1 VRGLRGQIALV
12 TGAAQGIGE
21 GIARRLA
28 EEGMDVA
35 LADVNSDAVQQTAA
49 MIASETGAR
58 TIALVGDVSDESDAH
73 TMVQGCAEAFGG
85 LTALVNNAGV
95 DVAAAPSDV
104 THAMWQRV
112 HDVDLWGAMLMVRE
126 AESLLSACGGA
137 VVNIASTHAVATV
150 AGRAAYAAAK
160 AGVIGLAR
168 GLAIDL
174 GPKGIRVN
182 TVLPGYIRTPIWKL
196 WLDEAPDPDGLLR
209 TIARRHPVR
218 RLGTPA
224 DVAGVV
230 AFLCSEDAA
239 FMTAANIVVDGGN
252 TALLEYPPE

>member
-1 VRGLRGQIALV
+1 MRGLRGQIALV

-35 LADVNSDAVQQTAA
+35 LADINGDRVKAA
-49 MIASETGAR
+49 AAAIAADTGAR
-58 TIALVGDVSDESDAH
+58 TVGLTGDVSNEDDARA
-73 TMVQGCAEAFGG
+73 MVRACADTFGG

-95 DVAAAPSDV
+95 DVAAAPAELSR
-104 THAMWQRV
+104 AMWQRV

-126 AESLLSACGGA
+126 AETLLSRRGGA
-137 VVNIASTHAVATV
+137 VVNIGSNHAMATV

-160 AGVIGLAR
+160 AGVVGLAR

-182 TVLPGYIRTPIWKL
+182 TILPGYIRTPIWKL
-196 WLDEAPDPDGLLR
+196 WLDEAPDPEGLLGA
-209 TIARRHPVR
+209 IARRHPVR
-218 RLGTPA
+218 RLGAPT

-230 AFLCSEDAA
+230 SFLCSDDAS
-239 FMTAANIVVDGGN
+239 FMTAATVVVDGGN
-252 TALLEYPPE
+252 TALLEYPLE

>member
-1 VRGLRGQIALV
+1 MRGLRGQVALV

-21 GIARRLA
+21 AIARRLA
-28 EEGMDVA
+28 VEGMSVA
-35 LADVNSDAVQQTAA
+35 LADINAAAVERAA
-49 MIASETGAR
+49 ASIASDTGAR
-58 TIALVGDVSDESDAH
+58 AIALAGDVSNEADANA
-73 TMVQGCAEAFGG
+73 MVKACADTFGG

-95 DVAAAPSDV
+95 DVSASPSEL
-104 THAMWQRV
+104 TRAMWDRV

-126 AESLLSACGGA
+126 AEALLAVRGGS
-137 VVNIASTHAVATV
+137 VVNIASNHALATV

-160 AGVIGLAR
+160 AGVVGLAR

-196 WLDEAPDPDGLLR
+196 WLDEAPDPDGLLQ
-209 TIARRHPVR
+209 TIATRHPVR
-218 RLGTPA
+218 RLGTPD

-230 AFLCSEDAA
+230 AFLCSDDAM
-239 FMTAANIVVDGGN
+239 FMTASTVVVDGGN